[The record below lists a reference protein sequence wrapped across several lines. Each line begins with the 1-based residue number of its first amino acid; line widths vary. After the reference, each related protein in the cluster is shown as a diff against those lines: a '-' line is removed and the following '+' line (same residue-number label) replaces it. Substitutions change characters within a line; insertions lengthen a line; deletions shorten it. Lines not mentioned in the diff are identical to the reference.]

1 MLCDCCATA
10 VRLLCDCCAIVVRL
24 LCDCC
29 ADCCAIAVR
38 LLARSGL
45 NSTCNPGH
53 RSAYEHGKHE
63 KKNAFKGFVP
73 ASPRYLIGIR
83 LTAPKTVTRCLTS
96 KIHQYYM
103 RRLLSAFF
111 LIWPFSYL
119 YFLMSEGG
127 SGHTSS
133 EHIYEHM
140 YYKSQ

>member
-1 MLCDCCATA
+1 MPCECHVSAMRLLCDCCAIAVRLLCDCCATA
-10 VRLLCDCCAIVVRL
+10 VRLLCDCWREVGRTVHVTL
-24 LCDCC
+24 
-29 ADCCAIAVR
+29 V
-38 LLARSGL
+38 
-45 NSTCNPGH
+45 H
-53 RSAYEHGKHE
+53 RSAYEHGKH
-63 KKNAFKGFVP
+63 KKNAFKGFEP

-83 LTAPKTVTRCLTS
+83 LTAPTTVTRCLTS